1 MGRSMARTRSL
12 RKMKLPFR
20 RPRTSRSP
28 SRYAA
33 VMSRANACTR
43 APMVRSSNT
52 IDLTGRPPVRR
63 MTSGVLSIDA
73 QRLRTTGW
81 ELDIGA
87 AHTRDPDDLLVLRQN
102 RPEPPPA
109 SRNPHLLETPYHQPP
124 SGAPHGPDLFS
135 GRPGTYRQWL
145 QREPGG
151 QCGPLLVLRRHVSG
165 PPKAPTTPIS
175 LARLAF
181 QRPGGIGRTSGG
193 TVNAEPAEGQLRHP
207 VSPQWHPG
215 TAG

>member
-73 QRLRTTGW
+73 QRLRSTGW

-102 RPEPPPA
+102 RPELPPA

-124 SGAPHGPDLFS
+124 PGAPQWPHLFS
-135 GRPGTYRQWL
+135 GRPATHCQRLQW
-145 QREPGG
+145 EPGG
-151 QCGPLLVLRRHVSG
+151 QRGPLLVVGCHGSG
-165 PPKAPTTPIS
+165 PSKAPTTPIS
-175 LARLAF
+175 LPRFTF
-181 QRPGGIGRTSGG
+181 QRPGCIGTSGG

-207 VSPQWHPG
+207 VPPQWHP
-215 TAG
+215 AAAS